1 MFGFLSSSKTM
12 LESGLLN
19 GAIDHHSHILYGVDD
34 GVSTEEESLS
44 ILSYL
49 EQAGLKTLWL
59 TPHTMED
66 VPNTTEGL
74 KERFKALC
82 AVYSGPIELHLA
94 SEYMID
100 TLFERHLEDGDLLLH
115 GEDRVLVETSTW
127 SPPINLKEILSRMM
141 SKGYRPILAHPER
154 YRYMTEEDYAQYHRM
169 GVLFQ
174 LNLPSVLGVYGEG
187 AMHRAWDLL
196 GKGWYTMAGSDCH
209 RMRSIS
215 GQYASKVLKSAQI
228 KQLESLMKAI

>member
-1 MFGFLSSSKTM
+1 M
-12 LESGLLN
+12 
-19 GAIDHHSHILYGVDD
+19 
-34 GVSTEEESLS
+34 
-44 ILSYL
+44 
-49 EQAGLKTLWL
+49 
-59 TPHTMED
+59 
-66 VPNTTEGL
+66 
-74 KERFKALC
+74 
-82 AVYSGPIELHLA
+82 YSGPIELHLA

-100 TLFERHLEDGDLLLH
+100 TLFERHLEEGDLLLH

-127 SPPINLKEILSRMM
+127 SPPINLKDILSRMM

>member
-1 MFGFLSSSKTM
+1 
-12 LESGLLN
+12 
-19 GAIDHHSHILYGVDD
+19 
-34 GVSTEEESLS
+34 
-44 ILSYL
+44 
-49 EQAGLKTLWL
+49 
-59 TPHTMED
+59 
-66 VPNTTEGL
+66 
-74 KERFKALC
+74 
-82 AVYSGPIELHLA
+82 
-94 SEYMID
+94 
-100 TLFERHLEDGDLLLH
+100 
-115 GEDRVLVETSTW
+115 
-127 SPPINLKEILSRMM
+127 
-141 SKGYRPILAHPER
+141 
-154 YRYMTEEDYAQYHRM
+154 MTEEDYAQYHRM

>member
-12 LESGLLN
+12 LESGLLK
-19 GAIDHHSHILYGVDD
+19 GAVDNHSHILYGVDD
-34 GVSTEEESLS
+34 GVSTQEESLA

-49 EQAGLKTLWL
+49 EAAGLKTLWL

-66 VPNTTEGL
+66 VPNTTAGL
-74 KERFKALC
+74 KERFDALR
-82 AVYSGPIELHLA
+82 AVYRGPIELQLA

-100 TLFERHLEDGDLLLH
+100 TLFEQHLEEGDLFLH

-127 SPPINLKEILSRMM
+127 SPPINLWDILSEMLR
-141 SKGYRPILAHPER
+141 KGYRPILAHPER
-154 YRYMTEEDYAQYHRM
+154 YRYMTAADYKRLHEM

-187 AMHRAWDLL
+187 TMRRAAELL
-196 GKGWYTMAGSDCH
+196 EKGWYAMAGSDCH
-209 RMRSIS
+209 RMRSIT
-215 GQYASKVLKSAQI
+215 GQYSSKVLKSAQI
-228 KQLESLMKAI
+228 KQLEPLMKEA

>member
-19 GAIDHHSHILYGVDD
+19 GAVDHHSHILYGVDD
-34 GVSTEEESLS
+34 GVATVEESLS

-49 EQAGLKTLWL
+49 EEAGLKTLWL

-74 KERFKALC
+74 KERFDALR
-82 AVYSGPIELHLA
+82 AVYGGSIELQLA

-100 TLFERHLEDGDLLLH
+100 TLFEQHLEEGDLLLL

-127 SPPINLKEILSRMM
+127 SPPINLWDILSEMLR
-141 SKGYRPILAHPER
+141 KGYRPILAHPER
-154 YRYMTEEDYAQYHRM
+154 YRYMTEADYKRLHEM
-169 GVLFQ
+169 GVHFQ

-187 AMHRAWDLL
+187 TMRRAADLL
-196 GKGWYTMAGSDCH
+196 EKGWYIMAGSDCH
-209 RMRSIS
+209 RMRSIN
-215 GQYASKVLKSAQI
+215 GQYSSKVLKPAQVN
-228 KQLESLMKAI
+228 QLEPLMKEA

>member
-1 MFGFLSSSKTM
+1 MFSLFGGKKSLIGSD
-12 LESGLLN
+12 LLR
-19 GAIDHHSHILYGVDD
+19 GGIDNHSHLLYGVDD
-34 GVSTEEESLS
+34 GVRTLDESLS
-44 ILSYL
+44 ILSRL
-49 EQAGLKTLWL
+49 EETGLRRLWL
-59 TPHTMED
+59 TPHIMED

-74 KERFKALC
+74 KERFNALC

-100 TLFERHLEDGDLLLH
+100 TLFEQHLEDGDLLLH

>member
-1 MFGFLSSSKTM
+1 MFGFLTSSKTM
-12 LESGLLN
+12 LESGLLS
-19 GAIDHHSHILYGVDD
+19 GAADHHSHILYGVDD
-34 GVSTEEESLS
+34 GVSTVEESLA

-49 EQAGLKTLWL
+49 EQAGLRTLWL

-74 KERFKALC
+74 KDRFDALR
-82 AVYSGPIELHLA
+82 AAYNGPIQLNLA

-100 TLFERHLEDGDLLLH
+100 TLFERHLEEGDLLFH

-127 SPPINLKEILSRMM
+127 SPPINLWDVLSEMLR
-141 SKGYRPILAHPER
+141 KGYRPILAHPER
-154 YRYMTEEDYAQYHRM
+154 YRYMTDADYKRLHDM

-187 AMHRAWDLL
+187 AMRRSADLL
-196 GKGWYTMAGSDCH
+196 DKGWYTMAGSDCH

-215 GQYASKVLKSAQI
+215 GQYSSKVLKPAQI
-228 KQLESLMKAI
+228 KILQPLMKEA